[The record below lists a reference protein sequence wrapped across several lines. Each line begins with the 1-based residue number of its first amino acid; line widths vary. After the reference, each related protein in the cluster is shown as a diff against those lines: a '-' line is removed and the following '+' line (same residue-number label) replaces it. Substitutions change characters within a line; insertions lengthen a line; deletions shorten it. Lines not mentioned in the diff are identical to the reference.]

1 MSNCKLLV
9 SMVPCEMCKK
19 VIFESRIKQIYYIVD
34 NKNEKMKSEK
44 DIKTTNFIKNN
55 EQMYEKE
62 NVALLKDFF
71 SKKRDKGIR

>member
-1 MSNCKLLV
+1 MALWISAAATL
-9 SMVPCEMCKK
+9 
-19 VIFESRIKQIYYIVD
+19 ESTPPD